1 MITDMVEGND
11 INFQISN
18 IKKRI
23 KVVEDYLKDN
33 PNDWVIWKV
42 DLKNCY
48 YKKNWECKLS
58 NSFFL

>member
-1 MITDMVEGND
+1 MVEGND

-33 PNDWVIWKV
+33 PNDFSAELELGNLESRLEELLLQKE
-42 DLKNCY
+42 LGM
-48 YKKNWECKLS
+48 
-58 NSFFL
+58 